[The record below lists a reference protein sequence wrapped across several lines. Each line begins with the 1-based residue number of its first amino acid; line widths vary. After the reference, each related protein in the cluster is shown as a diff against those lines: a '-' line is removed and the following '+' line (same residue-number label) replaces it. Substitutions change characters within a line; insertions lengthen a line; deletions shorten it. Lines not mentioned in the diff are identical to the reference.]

1 MYLDSITTF
10 EQTVQHVFHTNTNT
24 MLLNDD
30 IMRSRIKKFSYDELS
45 SNCQLILF
53 LAKIR

>member
-10 EQTVQHVFHTNTNT
+10 EQTVQHAFYTNTNT